1 MSKCPVRLSC
11 KHATMRCRNVAANM
25 PPRGAEV
32 MCKNPSGADEDLVSF
47 FFQVLMKTLFREKWR
62 MAVSISRSCVSKA
75 LACFFVSVSAASP
88 RPWHAY
94 ARGRGGVCVFT
105 CKRPPHSHTHA
116 CARAHTLIDLNPK
129 CAHMQPGVTASRL
142 DQIRSD

>member
-47 FFQVLMKTLFREKWR
+47 FFSGADEDLVSREVADGGFDFTQLRLQGLGLFFLCLCQLRLQGLGMHTHEGEG
-62 MAVSISRSCVSKA
+62 ACVS
-75 LACFFVSVSAASP
+75 SHVSAPPTPP
-88 RPWHAY
+88 RT
-94 ARGRGGVCVFT
+94 R
-105 CKRPPHSHTHA
+105 
-116 CARAHTLIDLNPK
+116 ARAHTHSLISIPNART
-129 CAHMQPGVTASRL
+129 CSQG
-142 DQIRSD
+142 